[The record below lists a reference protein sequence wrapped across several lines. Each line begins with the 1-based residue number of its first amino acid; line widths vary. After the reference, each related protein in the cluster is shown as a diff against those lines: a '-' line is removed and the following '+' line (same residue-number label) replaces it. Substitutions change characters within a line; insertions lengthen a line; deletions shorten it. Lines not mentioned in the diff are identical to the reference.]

1 MDDKKCCDA
10 FWIKQLAHSKQSEHE
25 AEQKAWMA
33 QHSDNDQDCSEWIDK
48 LFEYMISYSDQF
60 DQMTSE
66 LSMQIIWETPAFHHV
81 DCNDIL
87 QESDRPPGDRVYAG
101 HLTYLDWSLMIRGY
115 SHEIQVFIIPS
126 NMLLQLSVGSF
137 DSKIYP
143 PVVRMKFHPDSTE
156 KVHLKYHDGGESL
169 DKEINSHALPELAKA
184 FFTALVEKAR
194 QN

>member
-1 MDDKKCCDA
+1 
-10 FWIKQLAHSKQSEHE
+10 
-25 AEQKAWMA
+25 MA
-33 QHSDNDQDCSEWIDK
+33 QHSGNDNDCSEWIDK

-115 SHEIQVFIIPS
+115 SHDTGAA
-126 NMLLQLSVGSF
+126 VGNIAQWR
-137 DSKIYP
+137 K
-143 PVVRMKFHPDSTE
+143 
-156 KVHLKYHDGGESL
+156 L
-169 DKEINSHALPELAKA
+169 
-184 FFTALVEKAR
+184 
-194 QN
+194 